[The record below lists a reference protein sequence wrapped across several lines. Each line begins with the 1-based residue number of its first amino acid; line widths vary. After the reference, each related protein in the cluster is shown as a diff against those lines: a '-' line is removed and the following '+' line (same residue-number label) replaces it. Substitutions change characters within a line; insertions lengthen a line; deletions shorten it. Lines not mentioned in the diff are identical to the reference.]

1 MKNNKKTYRKNLKI
15 EIISD
20 ILIIVIL
27 IMNIFSQNVIKIKAT
42 EEKNGSYDSI
52 IRQKGINTKLQVSDI
67 PKAIKDAIQFNKKK
81 IKTLDSVD
89 ALDLYSLT
97 TIKENNVRELHIFDN
112 PIKYYDRGKNEVK
125 FIDNTL
131 IKSNEKTED
140 GRPYAYENNANAI
153 KIYIPKTNNDGIC
166 IKNELNQT
174 IEFSLI
180 TKEQKNVKLK
190 KEKIYN
196 EVETIAEYKDILGKG
211 YNLQYI
217 AQNDGIKENIIIE
230 KNNGIYEFDFILK
243 MQGMH
248 PDNTKGKYIELV
260 DNKNDKTAFTLGEI
274 FIKDSF
280 KGLDVGNKHIS
291 FNNYYI
297 VEKQNDNEYKV
308 RYILDKEFFCKSDTV
323 YPIIIDPSVSPTKS
337 IADAPVYSGM
347 PKKNF
352 KTNAWIEIGKIG
364 GDYGVGYGYFQT
376 DSIKKYKYINSNNIT
391 KASLNVYEGSGTS
404 YSSNI
409 SVYDSNGTW
418 NNSSITWNNR
428 PGKTGSPLDTVK
440 VTKSGFYDFNITSLV
455 KKWLKNE
462 LNEGGSSYKKG
473 VILAPRNSE
482 NKRKDF
488 CSSNYGTGEKR
499 PSITIEYKEDESIKN
514 NIYFI
519 ENYNSKLH
527 LAANDYNVFQYQKTY
542 MERQQWSVKNVGN
555 GCYTIANRYYGNK
568 GYLNMTKETTSKV
581 NADIWQDGSGNTVK
595 YKIVKNND
603 GSETYRIISKQLDD
617 IMALKVKSGS
627 VNSGANVNFEDFVGK
642 NASKWKFSVA
652 SSRYTVPDVYVKNI
666 TSLSKIVTPL
676 SQYRFNIKIA
686 NKYTKIATTKTKV
699 EILDNNSNIIFNTIV
714 NTDSIYGG
722 NESEISFKW
731 KPEKVGSYTIKVTAN
746 YDKLVNEYDYSNN
759 LKNFNIEVKKGCY
772 LKVNHVLDHGFVTLL
787 GNGNEKKAIN
797 LVDKVTDWVAQY
809 YKNYQG
815 IIIDDNI
822 SVFTSSADECKYEL
836 MKRQGENRSFGDL
849 LNVVCPFDTKAHKPS
864 CTTSYRPLLDYVWNK
879 QKDYGYP
886 VVWTGHMLF
895 ADIGGLD
902 ECDRSFRISKPD
914 GICMIT
920 RKHKDDFLEYT
931 IRTLLHEM
939 AHTLGV
945 KDHYHET
952 DENDICRNKQ
962 TCSECGINPR
972 SKKCIMYSA
981 NSYSDIISCDKNTFF
996 CQDCNE
1002 DIINFRGE
1010 QK

>member
-1 MKNNKKTYRKNLKI
+1 M
-15 EIISD
+15 
-20 ILIIVIL
+20 
-27 IMNIFSQNVIKIKAT
+27 
-42 EEKNGSYDSI
+42 
-52 IRQKGINTKLQVSDI
+52 
-67 PKAIKDAIQFNKKK
+67 
-81 IKTLDSVD
+81 
-89 ALDLYSLT
+89 
-97 TIKENNVRELHIFDN
+97 
-112 PIKYYDRGKNEVK
+112 
-125 FIDNTL
+125 
-131 IKSNEKTED
+131 
-140 GRPYAYENNANAI
+140 
-153 KIYIPKTNNDGIC
+153 
-166 IKNELNQT
+166 
-174 IEFSLI
+174 
-180 TKEQKNVKLK
+180 
-190 KEKIYN
+190 
-196 EVETIAEYKDILGKG
+196 
-211 YNLQYI
+211 
-217 AQNDGIKENIIIE
+217 
-230 KNNGIYEFDFILK
+230 
-243 MQGMH
+243 
-248 PDNTKGKYIELV
+248 
-260 DNKNDKTAFTLGEI
+260 
-274 FIKDSF
+274 
-280 KGLDVGNKHIS
+280 
-291 FNNYYI
+291 
-297 VEKQNDNEYKV
+297 
-308 RYILDKEFFCKSDTV
+308 
-323 YPIIIDPSVSPTKS
+323 
-337 IADAPVYSGM
+337 
-347 PKKNF
+347 
-352 KTNAWIEIGKIG
+352 
-364 GDYGVGYGYFQT
+364 
-376 DSIKKYKYINSNNIT
+376 
-391 KASLNVYEGSGTS
+391 
-404 YSSNI
+404 
-409 SVYDSNGTW
+409 
-418 NNSSITWNNR
+418 
-428 PGKTGSPLDTVK
+428 K
-440 VTKSGFYDFNITSLV
+440 VTKSGFYDF
-455 KKWLKNE
+455 
-462 LNEGGSSYKKG
+462 
-473 VILAPRNSE
+473 
-482 NKRKDF
+482 
-488 CSSNYGTGEKR
+488 
-499 PSITIEYKEDESIKN
+499 
-514 NIYFI
+514 
-519 ENYNSKLH
+519 
-527 LAANDYNVFQYQKTY
+527 
-542 MERQQWSVKNVGN
+542 
-555 GCYTIANRYYGNK
+555 
-568 GYLNMTKETTSKV
+568 
-581 NADIWQDGSGNTVK
+581 
-595 YKIVKNND
+595 
-603 GSETYRIISKQLDD
+603 
-617 IMALKVKSGS
+617 
-627 VNSGANVNFEDFVGK
+627 
-642 NASKWKFSVA
+642 
-652 SSRYTVPDVYVKNI
+652 NI

-787 GNGNEKKAIN
+787 GNGDEKKAIN

-836 MKRQGENRSFGDL
+836 MKRQGENRSFGDM

-879 QKDYGYP
+879 QKDDGYP